1 VQHMRASHRWTS
13 DDDGIAFLDDD
24 LVELVEPLEEPP
36 RRRRPILER
45 ADEPTR
51 PTGMLAVGERLP
63 PPRTDWDE
71 DAVTRVWIEP
81 YVARLRLG
89 AGDEAK
95 RATAP
100 NDARGGRARVRPS
113 VPSPVARPQRGGGL
127 PAPRLLGS
135 RSSGSSGSSGYS
147 TSWSM

>member
-13 DDDGIAFLDDD
+13 DDDGIAFLDDE

-36 RRRRPILER
+36 RRRRPVLER
-45 ADEPTR
+45 VDEPTR
-51 PTGMLAVGERLP
+51 PTGMLAVGERLH

-81 YVARLRLG
+81 RAARVR

-95 RATAP
+95 RATTP
-100 NDARGGRARVRPS
+100 DDARGGRARVRPF
-113 VPSPVARPQRGGGL
+113 VPSPVTRLRSGGL
-127 PAPRLLGS
+127 PAPRLLGAS
-135 RSSGSSGSSGYS
+135 RSSGYS